1 MRGQAVRHV
10 RAQRGEV
17 RAASGG
23 IHNQASSKPLSR
35 LTKDVV
41 SLKKS
46 KETK

>member
-1 MRGQAVRHV
+1 MREQALRHL

-35 LTKDVV
+35 LTKDVFNFG
-41 SLKKS
+41 KKN
-46 KETK
+46 